1 MSVLE
6 NFEQRIS
13 EAQSNKDCEGIIS
26 DICSSTKLH
35 NKDRRELLEKIIS
48 SPKFEKPSKKL
59 CAEFYTA
66 LTEMYNDG
74 VLELIYK
81 FSQKNGYEYSKS
93 LGVCVATN
101 TWPGRKATEAL
112 IILEKAAAASSENRN
127 AYFDILY
134 HVNSV
139 INEGKDEDNRIA
151 EQEELICKILKDVP
165 SGIMLEDEAEIYT
178 DTIKAFSS
186 ILNLNNPRH
195 VSLLLEHLDYA
206 AKNIKHSF
214 EGGDNISVLCGS
226 ILKDGRITPD
236 IEVEF
241 LNVLN
246 TAALNGNSITG
257 DVFGFT
263 HNEQRLPVYVNE
275 INKIE
280 RQLKQKNISSE
291 FCDYALLLANEFSV
305 DSAVDKNVLLSLV
318 QSAQENKTSVSRKF
332 ISLCIDLA
340 SHDKFRDEAVAIFH
354 KEVPFII
361 KQASN
366 NRDILGYA
374 YDFYETLPDD
384 YPDEKIIPDILLL
397 AKNTSN
403 NFCPL
408 LIKRGYYK
416 EAFECIKDNVAN
428 FKKVKE
434 PKRQLIQTYYES
446 ILDIVD
452 YVINQP
458 DNEEMMRQVLAEV
471 KKLAH
476 SHCQMKDAGT
486 IPPYSMDRILATVLR
501 DCPQL
506 SDECIKIWK
515 IYVSALPE
523 KCQYAS
529 MLNCLEQ
536 VTAKSKAP
544 SEHILAMF
552 EVLPEAK
559 TCEDKIA
566 ALKFFKEFASHFPE
580 QAEKCVKLVKDKKVS
595 PEFWMNDE
603 KYCNNRWNYREISI
617 GLEAYKSFL
626 LSVGDKMPNVFVEF
640 QLAEEVKKY
649 FVKSGHTFRDGTN
662 NHLLWQKK
670 YSDIETEY
678 KSLTGEEKIH
688 INRILSSKN
697 LSTDEKMALLGQG
710 ADFCKDFNI
719 GIYLNIKKYILEKEE
734 NANIQWVIPSAI
746 ACAKIYGKEYMNY
759 FRIIENYNEQVPK
772 IRKEFWKKTD
782 EYEDKK
788 EELAVI
794 YVATGIISKTLENLP
809 NSKLLAKMA
818 LRKNLLMYEL
828 DPRVKEHIEEWKNNV
843 LSSPDFNIKSER
855 RRLEAKRKGLLG
867 TIYATFNYME
877 EDDFQPIGLEKAT
890 SWMVKTVNAKADFE
904 KVRKFAD
911 KNIKARNIVGQP
923 FLRINAPHL
932 TEERR
937 LRTLDDICRDSIE
950 FSDDFSLV
958 IPRLKYLTDKEL
970 VSMKY
975 SEIYEK
981 LSKINFDYTCQE
993 FAVENSS
1000 YVDSQEAYDE
1010 AEVIYYKGL
1019 VTPSRFA
1026 DKPIIYND
1034 NNTFRCMVASKED
1047 VRTLFV
1053 GEKTSCCQSYGDVGG
1068 SCAVDSVTNPSSG
1081 CLIFESRK
1089 SEAEP
1094 WKIVGC
1100 SWFYESQNGGYKGLT
1115 FDNVEVETYGHYEE
1129 QVKSLFLKMTEEFA
1143 RDNYKYITVGNGGN
1157 DIELDGYKLAPAR
1170 NPLPSGYDE
1179 YTDAAVQRLIK
1190 SNPSAVPEEIEAIV
1204 IRAGEDE
1211 DLKGFA
1217 QFLNRDEIDWLA
1229 GDRCVV
1235 LKDTKKVYA
1244 VAIWNKNETSAELV
1258 SVKGCN
1264 DDKLREFRAHAIGCI
1279 RRDIENPQINEAE
1292 NDVPVSEIKVPLS
1305 RTGRESR

>member
-74 VLELIYK
+74 VLELIDK
-81 FSQKNGYEYSKS
+81 FSQKNGYKYSKS
-93 LGVCVATN
+93 LGVCVSTN
-101 TWPGRKATEAL
+101 VWPGRKATEAL

-134 HVNSV
+134 HVDKV
-139 INEGKDEDNRIA
+139 ISEGKDEDNRIV
-151 EQEELICKILKDVP
+151 EQEELICKILKTVP
-165 SGIMLEDEAEIYT
+165 SGTMLEDEAEIYT

-226 ILKDGRITPD
+226 ILKDSRITPD
-236 IEVEF
+236 IEAEF

-291 FCDYALLLANEFSV
+291 FCDYALLLANEFSA

-318 QSAQENKTSVSRKF
+318 QSAQGSKTSISRKF

-340 SHDKFRDEAVAIFH
+340 SHDELRDEAVAIFH
-354 KEVPFII
+354 KEVHFII
-361 KQASN
+361 KQAAN

-384 YPDEKIIPDILLL
+384 YPDEKNIPDILLL

-446 ILDIVD
+446 ILDIVE
-452 YVINQP
+452 YVAKQP
-458 DNEEMMRQVLAEV
+458 DNEDMMRQALAET
-471 KKLAH
+471 KKLVR

-486 IPPYSMDRILATVLR
+486 IPPYSMDRILATVLK

-506 SDECIKIWK
+506 SDECIKIWE
-515 IYVSALPE
+515 IYASVSPE
-523 KCQYAS
+523 KCKYSS
-529 MLNCLEQ
+529 MLNCLER
-536 VTAKSKAP
+536 VTIKSKTQP
-544 SEHILAMF
+544 EYILKMF
-552 EVLPEAK
+552 ERLPQK
-559 TCEDKIA
+559 MDCDGKIA
-566 ALKFFKEFASHFPE
+566 AVKFLKEFASYFPE
-580 QAEKCVKLVKDKKVS
+580 YADKCVAVAKDKKVL
-595 PEFWMNDE
+595 PEFWLNDE
-603 KYCNNRWNYREISI
+603 KYCNNRWNYREICI
-617 GLEAYKSFL
+617 GLDAYKSFL
-626 LSVGDKMPNVFVEF
+626 LSVGDKMPNVFVEL
-640 QLAEEVKKY
+640 QLAEDIRKY
-649 FVKSGHTFRDGTN
+649 FIRNNNRFQDGTD
-662 NHLLWQKK
+662 NHLLWQKRR
-670 YSDIETEY
+670 SHIEEDY
-678 KSLTGEEKIH
+678 KSLTSEEKIH
-688 INRILSSKN
+688 INRILSSRK
-697 LSTDEKMALLGQG
+697 LSLDEKMALLTKGG
-710 ADFCKDFNI
+710 DFCKDFNI
-719 GIYLNIKKYILEKEE
+719 GVYLNIKKYILEKEKD
-734 NANIQWVIPSAI
+734 ANTQWVIPSAI

-772 IRKEFWKKTD
+772 MRKEFWKKSD
-782 EYEDKK
+782 EYDDKK

-794 YVATGIISKTLENLP
+794 YVAIGLISKTLENLP
-809 NSKLLAKMA
+809 NSKLLTKMA

-828 DPRVKEHIEEWKNNV
+828 DPRVKEYIDEWKKNV

-855 RRLEAKRKGLLG
+855 RKLEAKRKGLLG

-877 EDDFQPIGLEKAT
+877 EDDFRSIGLEKAT
-890 SWMVKTVNAKADFE
+890 SWMVKVVNTGADFE

-970 VSMKY
+970 ASMKY

-981 LSKINFDYTCQE
+981 LSKINFDYSCQE
-993 FAVENSS
+993 FAIENSS
-1000 YVDSQEAYDE
+1000 CVDSQEIYNE

-1034 NNTFRCMVASKED
+1034 NNTFRCMVATKED

-1068 SCAVDSVTNPSSG
+1068 SCAVDSVINPSSG

-1089 SEAEP
+1089 NEEEP

-1100 SWFYESQNGGYKGLT
+1100 SWFYESQNGKYKGLT
-1115 FDNVEVETYGHYEE
+1115 FDNIEVETYGHYEE

-1170 NPLPSGYDE
+1170 NPLPAEYDG
-1179 YTDAAVQRLIK
+1179 YTDAAVQGLIK
-1190 SNPSAVPEEIEAIV
+1190 SNPSAVPEDIEQIV
-1204 IRAGEDE
+1204 IKAGEDE

-1217 QFLNRDEIDWLA
+1217 QFSNRDEIDWLA

-1235 LKDTKKVYA
+1235 LKDNKKVYA

-1264 DDKLREFRAHAIGCI
+1264 ADKLREFRAHAVACI
-1279 RRDIENPQINEAE
+1279 SRDIENPQISEAE

-1305 RTGRESR
+1305 RMDRESR

>member
-13 EAQSNKDCEGIIS
+13 EAQSNKDCEDIIS
-26 DICSSTKLH
+26 DICSSAMLR
-35 NKDRRELLEKIIS
+35 NKDRKDLLEKIIS

-81 FSQKNGYEYSKS
+81 FSQKNGYKYSKS
-93 LGVCVATN
+93 LGVCVSTN
-101 TWPGRKATEAL
+101 VWPGRKATEAL
-112 IILEKAAAASSENRN
+112 IILEKAAAASSENRD

-134 HVNSV
+134 HVDKV
-139 INEGKDEDNRIA
+139 ISEGKDEDNRIV
-151 EQEELICKILKDVP
+151 EQEELICKILKTVP
-165 SGIMLEDEAEIYT
+165 SGTMLEDEAEIYT
-178 DTIKAFSS
+178 DTIKTFSS
-186 ILNLNNPRH
+186 ILNLKNPRH

-206 AKNIKHSF
+206 AKNIKNSQ
-214 EGGDNISVLCGS
+214 EAGNNISDLCNS
-226 ILKDGRITPD
+226 ILKDSRITPD
-236 IEVEF
+236 IEAEF

-257 DVFGFT
+257 DMFSFA
-263 HNEQRLPVYVNE
+263 HNEQSLPVYVNE

-291 FCDYALLLANEFSV
+291 FCDYALLLANEFSA
-305 DSAVDKNVLLSLV
+305 DSGIDKNVLLSLV
-318 QSAQENKTSVSRKF
+318 QSAQGSKTSVSRKF

-340 SHDKFRDEAVAIFH
+340 SHDELRDGVVAIFH

-361 KQASN
+361 KQAAN
-366 NRDILGYA
+366 NREILGYA
-374 YDFYETLPDD
+374 YDFYETLPED
-384 YPDEKIIPDILLL
+384 YPNDKIIPDILLL
-397 AKNTSN
+397 AKKTAN

-416 EAFECIKDNVAN
+416 EAFESIKNNIVN
-428 FKKVKE
+428 FNTVKG
-434 PKRQLIQTYYES
+434 PKSQLVRTYWES
-446 ILDIVD
+446 LSDITD
-452 YVINQP
+452 YMAKLS
-458 DNEEMMRQVLAEV
+458 DGEDMMRQALAEAD
-471 KKLAH
+471 KLAQA
-476 SHCQMKDAGT
+476 HCRMDSESQTPSSSLVKIFST
-486 IPPYSMDRILATVLR
+486 ILK

-506 SDECIKIWK
+506 SDDCIKIWK
-515 IYVSALPE
+515 VYASALPE

-536 VTAKSKAP
+536 VTAKSKAQ

-566 ALKFFKEFASHFPE
+566 ALKFFKEFASHFSE
-580 QAEKCVKLVKDKKVS
+580 EADKCVALIKDKKVL
-595 PEFWMNDE
+595 PEFWLTDE
-603 KYCNNRWNYREISI
+603 QYCNNRRNYGEIRQ
-617 GLEAYKSFL
+617 GLDAYKNFL
-626 LSVGDKMPNVFVEF
+626 LSVGDKMPNVFIEL
-640 QLAEEVKKY
+640 QLADNLRKY
-649 FVKSGHTFRDGTN
+649 FVRSFWSFQNVSD
-662 NHLLWQKK
+662 NHLLWHKR
-670 YSDIETEY
+670 YSSVEEEY
-678 KSLTGEEKIH
+678 QSLTGEEKIH

-734 NANIQWVIPSAI
+734 NANIQWVIPSAV

-759 FRIIENYNEQVPK
+759 FRIIEKYNEQIPE
-772 IRKEFWKKTD
+772 IRKELWKKSD
-782 EYEDKK
+782 EYDGKK
-788 EELAVI
+788 EELEIIYGATCVVI
-794 YVATGIISKTLENLP
+794 NTLKNLP
-809 NSKLLAKMA
+809 NSKVLAKMA
-818 LRKNLLMYEL
+818 LHKNLLVYEL
-828 DPRVKEHIEEWKNNV
+828 DPRVKEHIEDWKNNV

-867 TIYATFNYME
+867 TIYATFNFME
-877 EDDFQPIGLEKAT
+877 EEHFKPIGLEQAT
-890 SWMVKTVNAKADFE
+890 SWMVKAVNAKADLV

-932 TEERR
+932 EEKR
-937 LRTLDDICRDSIE
+937 LRTLDDICRENID

-958 IPRLKYLTDKEL
+958 IPRLKYLSDKEL
-970 VSMKY
+970 TSMKY
-975 SEIYEK
+975 SEVYER
-981 LSKINFDYTCQE
+981 LSKINFDYTCCE

-1000 YVDSQEAYDE
+1000 YVDSQEVYDE
-1010 AEVIYYKGL
+1010 AEIVYYKGL

-1026 DKPIIYND
+1026 DKPVIYGDSGN
-1034 NNTFRCMVASKED
+1034 FRCMVATKDD

-1053 GEKTSCCQSYGDVGG
+1053 GEKTSCCQSFGDVGG
-1068 SCAVDSVTNPSSG
+1068 SCAVNSVTDPSSG

-1089 SEAEP
+1089 NQEEP
-1094 WKIVGC
+1094 WKIVAC
-1100 SWFYESQNGGYKGLT
+1100 SWFYESQNGKYKGLT
-1115 FDNVEVETYGHYEE
+1115 FDNIEVETYGHYEE
-1129 QVKSLFLKMTEEFA
+1129 QVENLFLKMTEEFA
-1143 RDNYKYITVGNGGN
+1143 RDNYRYITVGNSGN
-1157 DIELDGYKLAPAR
+1157 DIGLDGYRLAPER
-1170 NPLPSGYDE
+1170 NPLPAGYDE
-1179 YTDAAVQRLIK
+1179 YTDAEVQKLIK
-1190 SNPSAVPEEIEAIV
+1190 DNPSATPEEVEHVV

-1211 DLKGFA
+1211 DLKGFV
-1217 QFLNRDEIDWLA
+1217 QFSNQDEIDWLA
-1229 GDRCVV
+1229 GERCVV
-1235 LKDTKKVYA
+1235 LKDNKKVYA
-1244 VAIWNKNETSAELV
+1244 VAIWNKTETSAELV